1 MYYFRGDSLN
11 IEYLFIFYFMKR
23 LFVQAYVNDNL
34 GDDLFLHILFERYKN
49 VQFRLM
55 TNGACHQFRQYP
67 NVELSKQPSSNLMLR
82 ILSKALRMLSMFGG
96 SMQLWKLAWRKYLV
110 RQSRECDAY
119 LYIGGSIFMQ
129 HSKGFRF
136 TDLLNGWIAE
146 IFKDKFILGANFGP
160 YQEDAYLSFYQRK
173 VFPSYLDICFRDQYS
188 YSLFSNMSNVRYC
201 QDIVFQLRK
210 NHRSNV
216 LKKSIGFSIMD
227 FSHREDIDKKLNNL
241 YVQKVLE
248 AIEWHYKLGY
258 DIYLFSFCK
267 HEGDE
272 KAIES
277 ILSSLPSDVKCFTC
291 SYGGDIDAF
300 LSIYSSM
307 ETMVTL
313 RFHSLILSVLYGQK
327 IYPLIYSNKTLNVL
341 RDGLQYSGPY
351 KLLKD
356 LNSWNPCQLLQEAMV
371 VDYKREEFAL
381 SAERQFMQLDKFLN
395 T

>member
-1 MYYFRGDSLN
+1 
-11 IEYLFIFYFMKR
+11 MKR
-23 LFVQAYVNDNL
+23 LFVQAYANDNL
-34 GDDLFLHILFERYKN
+34 GDDLFLHILFTRYEN

-55 TNGACHQFRQYP
+55 ADRIYQQFLKYP
-67 NVELSKQPSSNLMLR
+67 NVEFSKQPSSILMLR
-82 ILSKALRMLSMFGG
+82 ILSKVLRLLSLPEVAMKT
-96 SMQLWKLAWRKYLV
+96 WKVIWKKYLV

-136 TDLLNGWIAE
+136 ADSLNYWVAE
-146 IFKDKFILGANFGP
+146 TFRDKFVLGANFGP
-160 YQEDAYLSFYQRK
+160 YLEDAYVSFYQKK
-173 VFPSYLDICFRDQYS
+173 VFPSYLDVCFRDKYS
-188 YSLFSNMSNVRYC
+188 YSLFQNMPNVRYC
-201 QDIVFQLRK
+201 QDIVFQLKMNIDRK
-210 NHRSNV
+210 V
-216 LKKSIGFSIMD
+216 LKKNIGFSIMD

-381 SAERQFMQLDKFLN
+381 SAERQFMVLDEYLSGTNRLSK
-395 T
+395 

>member
-1 MYYFRGDSLN
+1 
-11 IEYLFIFYFMKR
+11 MKR

-110 RQSRECDAY
+110 RQSMKCDAY

-201 QDIVFQLRK
+201 QDIVFQLKK
-210 NHRSNV
+210 NRNNNV
-216 LKKSIGFSIMD
+216 LKKSIGFSVMD
-227 FSHREDIDKKLNNL
+227 FSNREDIDGKLNRV
-241 YVQKVLE
+241 YIQKVKE
-248 AIEWHYKLGY
+248 AIEWHSKLGY

-267 HEGDE
+267 AEGDE
-272 KAIES
+272 KAIEAIKS
-277 ILSSLPSDVKCFTC
+277 VLPSCVKCSVC
-291 SYGGDIDAF
+291 LYDGDVDGF
-300 LSIYSSM
+300 LSTYSSV
-307 ETMVTL
+307 EIMVTL
-313 RFHSLILSVLYGQK
+313 RFHSLILSALYGQK
-327 IYPLIYSNKTLNVL
+327 VYPLVYSNKTLNVL
-341 RDGLQYSGPY
+341 KDSFHYSGSY
-351 KLLKD
+351 MLLKNLD
-356 LNSWNPCQLLQEAMV
+356 SWNPSNLLQEV
-371 VDYKREEFAL
+371 EIVNYNREEFAL

>member
-1 MYYFRGDSLN
+1 
-11 IEYLFIFYFMKR
+11 MKR
-23 LFVQAYVNDNL
+23 LFVQAYVSDNL
-34 GDDLFLHILFERYKN
+34 GDDLFLHILFTRYEN

-55 TNGACHQFRQYP
+55 ADRIYQQFLKYP
-67 NVELSKQPSSNLMLR
+67 NVEFSKQPSSILMLR
-82 ILSKALRMLSMFGG
+82 ILSKVLRLLSLTEVAMKT
-96 SMQLWKLAWRKYLV
+96 WKVIWKKYLV

-136 TDLLNGWIAE
+136 ADSLNYWVAE
-146 IFKDKFILGANFGP
+146 IFRDKFVLGANFGP
-160 YQEDAYLSFYQRK
+160 YLEDAYLAFYQKK
-173 VFPSYLDICFRDQYS
+173 VFPSYLDICFRDKYS
-188 YSLFSNMSNVRYC
+188 YLLFQNMPNVRYC

-381 SAERQFMQLDKFLN
+381 SAERQFMVLDEYLSGTNRLSK
-395 T
+395 

>member
-1 MYYFRGDSLN
+1 
-11 IEYLFIFYFMKR
+11 MKR
-23 LFVQAYVNDNL
+23 LFVQAYVSDNL
-34 GDDLFLHILFERYKN
+34 GDDLFLHILFARYKH

-55 TNGACHQFRQYP
+55 ADRIYQQFLKYP
-67 NVELSKQPSSNLMLR
+67 NVEFSKQPSSILILR
-82 ILSKALRMLSMFGG
+82 ILSKLLRLSFSAKSSIM
-96 SMQLWKLAWRKYLV
+96 MWEKAWKKYLV

-129 HSKGFRF
+129 HSEGFRF
-136 TDLLNGWIAE
+136 TDSLNGWVAE
-146 IFKDKFILGANFGP
+146 IFRDKFVLGANFGP
-160 YQEDAYLSFYQRK
+160 YLEDAYLAFYQKK
-173 VFPSYLDICFRDQYS
+173 VFPSYLDICFRDKYS
-188 YSLFSNMSNVRYC
+188 YLLFQNIPNVRYC

-210 NHRSNV
+210 NRRSNV
-216 LKKSIGFSIMD
+216 LKKSIGLSVMD
-227 FSHREDIDKKLNNL
+227 FSHREDIDEKLNGL

-267 HEGDE
+267 NEGDE
-272 KAIES
+272 KAIET
-277 ILSSLPSDVKCFTC
+277 IQSSLPSDIKCFTC
-291 SYGGDIDAF
+291 SYAGDIDAF

-356 LNSWNPCQLLQEAMV
+356 LNSWSPCQLLQEVMV
-371 VDYKREEFAL
+371 VDYEREEFAL
-381 SAERQFMQLDKFLN
+381 SAEKQFMMLDKFLGD
-395 T
+395 TGWLGR